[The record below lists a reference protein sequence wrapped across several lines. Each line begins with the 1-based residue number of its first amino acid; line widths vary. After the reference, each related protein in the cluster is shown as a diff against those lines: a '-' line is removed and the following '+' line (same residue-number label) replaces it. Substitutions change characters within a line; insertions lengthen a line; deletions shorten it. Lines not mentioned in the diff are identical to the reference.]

1 MKRKNWLDRERKKRQ
16 TLSNI
21 KIKYPIIN
29 EKIKNIKPQNF
40 STRVSERLRFEEFI
54 NLLFSNWLDQNKL
67 HQITKYPLI
76 NASKAKDS
84 INFRGLI
91 FQKFINL
98 LFSR

>member
-29 EKIKNIKPQNF
+29 EKIKNIKSQNF

-76 NASKAKDS
+76 NASKARESK
-84 INFRGLI
+84 RL
-91 FQKFINL
+91 
-98 LFSR
+98 